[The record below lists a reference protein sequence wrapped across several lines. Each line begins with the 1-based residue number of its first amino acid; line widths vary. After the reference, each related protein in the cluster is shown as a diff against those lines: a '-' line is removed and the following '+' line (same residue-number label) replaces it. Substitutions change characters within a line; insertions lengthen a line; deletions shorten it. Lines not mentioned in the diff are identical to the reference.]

1 VENPPFFLIL
11 PLDQIAIEPL
21 DCGGIYKTILIF
33 QFNQLNPS
41 LIDSSTFNYFIITPD
56 EIN

>member
-21 DCGGIYKTILIF
+21 DCGGIYKTIISF

-41 LIDSSTFNYFIITPD
+41 QLLIIS
-56 EIN
+56 

>member
-1 VENPPFFLIL
+1 LQLNPWIVEEFT
-11 PLDQIAIEPL
+11 
-21 DCGGIYKTILIF
+21 KTIIIF